1 MNSHANAQ
9 YCKEM
14 FMKKSLLL
22 VLLASTTLA
31 SSMPAFSQA
40 AQPAASDNKIKAAGK
55 KIGNGIMWG
64 PKKIGEGLKKMGS
77 GAKKMVGK

>member
-1 MNSHANAQ
+1 
-9 YCKEM
+9 M

-31 SSMPAFSQA
+31 SSIPAFSQ

-64 PKKIGEGLKKMGS
+64 PKKIGAGLKKMGG

>member
-1 MNSHANAQ
+1 
-9 YCKEM
+9 
-14 FMKKSLLL
+14 MKKSLLL

-31 SSMPAFSQA
+31 SSMPAFSQGA
-40 AQPAASDNKIKAAGK
+40 AQPAASDNKFKTAGK

-64 PKKIGEGLKKMGS
+64 PKKVGAGLKKMGA